1 MAAESILNGP
11 IPGQSLTT
19 EPGNFAWE
27 QPPET
32 EQPEEALLY
41 HVSKMADGKFIEPVT
56 MLMQLDIPIEAITN
70 TLLTKAVGEGIH
82 SIDVGL
88 IIAPS
93 VHKELVSLAEETD
106 TPYIE
111 FFSDDAEKEQ
121 RQKEN
126 LKTLVMHNIKKMSRE
141 DTPPL
146 ISQTA
151 AALSSPAVEDFEDQ
165 RDAQEGEP
173 LEDDA
178 MAQDV
183 DAMPEGEMPLEEEQ
197 EVAAPETEQGMGLMS
212 RGA

>member
-41 HVSKMADGKFIEPVT
+41 HVSKMADGKFIE
-56 MLMQLDIPIEAITN
+56 
-70 TLLTKAVGEGIH
+70 GIH

-106 TPYIE
+106 TPYKE